1 MKNRLLAYATL
12 VLAGATLMTGC
23 AGKVGDKDL
32 RDINVEKYVT
42 LQDYSQGF
50 DINVSTSEV
59 TDENVDSNVSSY
71 LSSYSSYE
79 LSDEDKIM
87 DRTVE
92 DGDIVNID
100 YTGYR
105 DDSAFDGGT
114 AKGVDLEIGSH
125 SFIEGFEE
133 QIIGHT
139 PGENFDINVQFP
151 EDYWNADLAG
161 VKVVFNI
168 NLNYILADGIDDK
181 KAASI
186 GVDGVTDVESLR
198 SYVKSVL
205 MEQARSAHDNEIKNQ
220 IIAGFSDTA
229 TFKTLPD
236 ELIARFKGNIMKNLQ
251 SAANYYGFEDVDAFC
266 GNYYGVTADEYADN
280 YALEIAR
287 NYVAA
292 QLIANNEGL
301 NPTDEEV
308 NAKAL
313 EYATGQGY
321 DSIDAYIEGEGVDF
335 DSLRNGMMMENV
347 VEYFKTISTITEN

>member
-1 MKNRLLAYATL
+1 MKKRLLAYTSL
-12 VLAGATLMTGC
+12 ILAGTVLLTAC
-23 AGKVGDKDL
+23 EGKVGDKDL

-42 LQDYSQGF
+42 LQDYSQGL
-50 DINVSTSEV
+50 DINVSAVEV

-71 LSSYSSYE
+71 LSYYSNYE
-79 LSDEDKIM
+79 ISEDDMIK
-87 DRTVE
+87 DRSVE
-92 DGDIVNID
+92 NGDTVNID

-105 DDSAFDGGT
+105 DDDAFDGGT
-114 AKGVDLEIGSH
+114 AKGAELEIGSH

-161 VKVVFNI
+161 VWVVFNI

-186 GVDGVTDVESLR
+186 GVDGVTDVESLK

-205 MEQARSAHDNEIKNQ
+205 LEQAKSSHDSEIKNQ
-220 IIAGFSDTA
+220 IISGFSDTA
-229 TFKTLPD
+229 TFKTLPSD
-236 ELIARFKGNIMKNLQ
+236 PIDRFKDNILKNLT
-251 SAANYYGFEDVDAFC
+251 SAATYYGFEDVDAFC
-266 GNYYGVTADEYADN
+266 NSYYGVTAEEYADN

-308 NAKAL
+308 NTKAL
-313 EYATGQGY
+313 EYANNYGY
-321 DSIDAYIEGEGVDF
+321 ETVDEYINSEGVDF
-335 DSLRNGMMMENV
+335 DSLRNSMMMDNV
-347 VEYFKTISTITEN
+347 VEYFKSISTITEN